1 MASLVVDGDRL
12 VLQLSTTERI
22 LGLVANDPAAPL
34 SSVRAARVVRPAQL
48 AIRGFRAPGT
58 GLPGLLALGHWRGR
72 GHDFVAVYGR
82 HAGVVV
88 ELEGQPFERWIVSVD
103 DPEAVVTEIEK
114 GGVRRPSDIA
124 S

>member
-1 MASLVVDGDRL
+1 MASLVVEGDRL
-12 VLQLSTTERI
+12 VLRLSTAERI
-22 LGLVANDPAAPL
+22 LGLVANDPQAPL
-34 SSVRAARVVRPAQL
+34 SAVRAVRVVRPAQS
-48 AIRGFRAPGT
+48 AVRGIRAPGT

-88 ELEGQPFERWIVSVD
+88 ELEGQPFERWIVSLD
-103 DPEAVVTEIEK
+103 DPEAVVAEIEK